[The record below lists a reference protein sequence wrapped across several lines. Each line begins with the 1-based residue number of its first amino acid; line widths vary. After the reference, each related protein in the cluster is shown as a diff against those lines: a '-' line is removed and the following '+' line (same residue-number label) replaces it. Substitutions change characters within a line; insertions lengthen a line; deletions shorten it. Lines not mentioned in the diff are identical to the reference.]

1 MQIFYKIVKIVN
13 ILVNYHIFIDC
24 NELLD
29 ICRLTLDI
37 QQNKNSQ
44 KKKDLVYNATCCS
57 THNYF

>member
-1 MQIFYKIVKIVN
+1 MQIFLYKIVKIVN

-44 KKKDLVYNATCCS
+44 KKKDLV
-57 THNYF
+57 FWGFF